1 MYRKKK
7 YISKN
12 GLSLKNH
19 PTILAVSQQQKMSA
33 KTTSK
38 LTLWFSLDFNL
49 EDYLREIAIKTPNEE
64 SLAEEKRGKESLK

>member
-1 MYRKKK
+1 M
-7 YISKN
+7 
-12 GLSLKNH
+12 
-19 PTILAVSQQQKMSA
+19 LAVSQQQKMSA

-38 LTLWFSLDFNL
+38 LTLWFLLDFNL

>member
-1 MYRKKK
+1 M
-7 YISKN
+7 
-12 GLSLKNH
+12 
-19 PTILAVSQQQKMSA
+19 LAVSQQQKMSA

-38 LTLWFSLDFNL
+38 LTYLWFLLDFNL